1 MKLYQYIKKGLITGS
16 IAVLALCACQKNSAD
31 QPNETQNIESSTS
44 AISQN
49 TGEDGQQSQQ
59 DADDNA
65 QQGETAEAQNSGESQ
80 TIADDESVSR
90 DVFAMD
96 TYMTVTAFGSHAQ
109 EAVSQAV
116 AEINRLDALL
126 STGSADSEVSKINQ
140 GQGTDLSEDTTYLL
154 SRSLELYDSTDH
166 VFNIAV
172 YPLMEAW
179 GFTSGNYKVP
189 DQATLDDLLTYTDV
203 SKINFN
209 QEEASV
215 DFDMEGMKIDLGG
228 IAKGYTSTRIMDIY
242 KACGVTSGLVN
253 LGGNVQVLGTKTDGS
268 AWRIG
273 IQDPQDTEGYL
284 GALSV
289 VDKAVITSGGYE
301 RYFEENGKTY
311 HHIIDPATGYPA
323 ENGLISVTIVS
334 TDGTLADGLSTSLFI
349 MGKDKAIDYW
359 RAHSDEFDMILM
371 DDARGMYV
379 SEGIADDFTSDLDYE
394 VVTK

>member
-1 MKLYQYIKKGLITGS
+1 MKLNQYIKKGLVAGS
-16 IAVLALCACQKNSAD
+16 IAVFAMCACQKNSAE
-31 QPNETQNIESSTS
+31 QPNETQNIENSTS
-44 AISQN
+44 DISQN
-49 TGEDGQQSQQ
+49 AGENSQQ
-59 DADDNA
+59 GAENNAKQDEAADT
-65 QQGETAEAQNSGESQ
+65 QSSGESQ
-80 TIADDESVSR
+80 MIADDESVSQ

-109 EAVSQAV
+109 EAVDQAV

-126 STGSADSEVSKINQ
+126 STGSTDSEISKINQ

-154 SRSLELYDSTDH
+154 GRSLELYDSTDH

-189 DQATLDDLLTYTDV
+189 DQSTIDDLLTYTDV

-209 QEEASV
+209 QKEASV
-215 DFDMEGMKIDLGG
+215 DFDMEGMKFDLGG

-334 TDGTLADGLSTSLFI
+334 EDGTLADGLSTSLFI
-349 MGKDKAIDYW
+349 MGKDKAIAYW

-379 SEGIADDFTSDLDYE
+379 SEGIADDFASDLDYE
-394 VVTK
+394 IVTK

>member
-1 MKLYQYIKKGLITGS
+1 MKLYQYIKKGLIVGS
-16 IAVLALCACQKNSAD
+16 IVVFVMCACQKNSDIA
-31 QPNETQNIESSTS
+31 QSRQQAVIEGTQNNYQKTEANGQTVQDETGTS
-44 AISQN
+44 
-49 TGEDGQQSQQ
+49 
-59 DADDNA
+59 
-65 QQGETAEAQNSGESQ
+65 EAQTE
-80 TIADDESVSR
+80 TIELEDAVAGESVSQ

-96 TYMTVTAFGSHAQ
+96 TYMTVTAFGSHAE
-109 EAVSQAV
+109 EAVAQAV

-140 GQGTDLSEDTTYLL
+140 DKGTDLSEDTTYLL
-154 SRSLELYDSTDH
+154 ERSLELYDSTDH

-179 GFTSGNYKVP
+179 GFTSGNYTVP
-189 DQATLDDLLTYTDV
+189 DQSTIDDLLTYTDV
-203 SKINFN
+203 SKMNFN
-209 QEEASV
+209 QKDASV

-228 IAKGYTSTRIMDIY
+228 IAKGYTSTKIMDIY
-242 KACGVTSGLVN
+242 KNCGVTSGLVN

-273 IQDPQDTEGYL
+273 IQDPQDSESYL
-284 GALSV
+284 GALSI

-301 RYFEENGKTY
+301 RYFEQDGKTY

-334 TDGTLADGLSTSLFI
+334 VDGTLADGLSTSLFI

-359 RAHSDEFDMILM
+359 QAHSDEFDMILM
-371 DDARGMYV
+371 DDARSLYV
-379 SEGIADDFTSDLDYE
+379 SEGIADDFVSDLDYE
-394 VVTK
+394 IVTK